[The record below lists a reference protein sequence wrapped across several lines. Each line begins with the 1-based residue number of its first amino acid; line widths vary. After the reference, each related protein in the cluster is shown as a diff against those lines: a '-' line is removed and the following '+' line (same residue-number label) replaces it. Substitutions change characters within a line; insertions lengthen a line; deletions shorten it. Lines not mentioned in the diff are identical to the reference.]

1 MTDQSPEQQVESASK
16 AFEQE
21 FERFSHFTGDP
32 STFSALDLETASAEE
47 RALAELR
54 TRHLGKKSALAAT
67 KKLIGRVAPEGRAAF
82 GQLVQSTESRLVQSL
97 DQAEQNLKTH
107 IETARTARESI
118 DVTMPG
124 RRPRSGH
131 RHPITLLRERLED
144 VFVALGYAIEDDREI
159 ETDFYNFSA
168 LNIPENH
175 PARGWQDTFYTTDGF
190 ALRSQTSTVQI
201 HAMQRRGVPVRMIAP
216 GRVFRRDTP
225 DPTHNPM
232 FFQVEGLCVDRGITM
247 AHLKGTV
254 GELLR
259 RMFGPDTVTRF
270 RPSYFPF
277 TEPSAEF
284 DFSCFKCKG
293 SGCRICKNSGW
304 IELGG
309 SGMVH
314 PNVLRAVGVDP
325 QVYFGFVFV
334 LGIDRMCALMY
345 ELDDIRLLF
354 ENDVRFLEKFESMFI
369 SHEWLKELTDTK
381 RSPAELRERLTM
393 VGLAI
398 DAVDEHNGDAVL
410 DVEVPSNRPDCLSH
424 VGIAREVSVIEK
436 GHLRLPASKPP
447 KAEGRAGDFTSV
459 EIKDPDL
466 CPRY

>member
-1 MTDQSPEQQVESASK
+1 MTDQSPQAQLDLIQK
-16 AFEQE
+16 AFEHD
-21 FERFSHFTGDP
+21 FERFFPYARDP
-32 STFSALDLETASAEE
+32 ITLELEQ
-47 RALAELR
+47 ALAEQRAVIELR
-54 TRHLGKKSALAAT
+54 TRHLGKKSALAAA
-67 KKLIGRVAPEGRAAF
+67 KKLIGRVAPEERAGF
-82 GQLVQSTESRLVQSL
+82 GQKVQATEEKFDLLLHEVEEGLREYI
-97 DQAEQNLKTH
+97 EQ
-107 IETARTARESI
+107 ARTARESI

-159 ETDFYNFSA
+159 ETDFYNFDA

-175 PARGWQDTFYTTDGF
+175 PARAWQDTFYTTEGF

-254 GELLR
+254 GEFLK
-259 RMFGPDTVTRF
+259 RMFGADTVTRF

-325 QVYFGFVFV
+325 QVYSGFAFG

-354 ENDVRFLEKFESMFI
+354 ENDIRFLEKFE
-369 SHEWLKELTDTK
+369 
-381 RSPAELRERLTM
+381 
-393 VGLAI
+393 
-398 DAVDEHNGDAVL
+398 
-410 DVEVPSNRPDCLSH
+410 
-424 VGIAREVSVIEK
+424 
-436 GHLRLPASKPP
+436 
-447 KAEGRAGDFTSV
+447 
-459 EIKDPDL
+459 
-466 CPRY
+466 

>member
-1 MTDQSPEQQVESASK
+1 VGGGKEKLDFLNPGKSCESCEMTDQTPQAQVDLARK
-16 AFEQE
+16 AFEQD
-21 FERFSHFTGDP
+21 FERFSHFTRDP
-32 STFSALDLETASAEE
+32 STFATLDLETAIAGE

-67 KKLIGRVAPEGRAAF
+67 KKLIGRVEPDHRAAF
-82 GQLVQSTESRLVQSL
+82 GQLVQSTEAKLIELL
-97 DQAEQNLKTH
+97 DQAEQNLKAF
-107 IETARTARESI
+107 IEAERTARESI

-159 ETDFYNFSA
+159 ETDFYNFDA
-168 LNIPENH
+168 LNITENH
-175 PARGWQDTFYTTDGF
+175 PARAWQDTFYTTDGF

-254 GELLR
+254 AEFLR

-325 QVYFGFVFV
+325 QEYSGFAFG

-354 ENDVRFLEKFESMFI
+354 ENDVRFLEKFE
-369 SHEWLKELTDTK
+369 
-381 RSPAELRERLTM
+381 
-393 VGLAI
+393 
-398 DAVDEHNGDAVL
+398 
-410 DVEVPSNRPDCLSH
+410 
-424 VGIAREVSVIEK
+424 
-436 GHLRLPASKPP
+436 
-447 KAEGRAGDFTSV
+447 
-459 EIKDPDL
+459 
-466 CPRY
+466 

>member
-1 MTDQSPEQQVESASK
+1 MTQELTDTSPEQQVEAASK

-21 FERFSHFTGDP
+21 FERFARFT
-32 STFSALDLETASAEE
+32 LDLNDLPLEEAVAEE
-47 RALAELR
+47 RALSELR
-54 TRHLGKKSALAAT
+54 TRHLGKKSALAGA
-67 KKLIGRVAPEGRAAF
+67 KKLIGRVAPDSRAAF
-82 GQLVQSTESRLVQSL
+82 GQLVQSTEANILEQVS
-97 DQAEQNLKTH
+97 QAEQNLKQF
-107 IETARTARESI
+107 IEQSRTARESI
-118 DVTMPG
+118 DVTLPG
-124 RRPRSGH
+124 RRPPYGH
-131 RHPITLLRERLED
+131 RHPITILRERIED
-144 VFVALGYAIEDDREI
+144 IFVALGYVIEDGREI
-159 ETDFYNFSA
+159 ETDFYNFTA
-168 LNIPENH
+168 LNIPDNH
-175 PARGWQDTFYTTDGF
+175 PARGEADTFYTTDGF

-201 HAMQRRGVPVRMIAP
+201 HAMQRRGVPIRMIAP

-232 FFQVEGLCVDRGITM
+232 FYQVEGLCVDRGITM

-254 GELLR
+254 TEFLR

-293 SGCRICKNSGW
+293 AGCRICKNSGW

-325 QVYFGFVFV
+325 EVYSGFAFG

-354 ENDVRFLEKFESMFI
+354 ENDVRFLEQFE
-369 SHEWLKELTDTK
+369 
-381 RSPAELRERLTM
+381 
-393 VGLAI
+393 
-398 DAVDEHNGDAVL
+398 
-410 DVEVPSNRPDCLSH
+410 
-424 VGIAREVSVIEK
+424 
-436 GHLRLPASKPP
+436 
-447 KAEGRAGDFTSV
+447 
-459 EIKDPDL
+459 
-466 CPRY
+466 